1 MDEKDLKLSPDAFEP
16 LTKDEAQDSENIAGP
31 SLSFGQNVWLRFK
44 QRKAA
49 VLSAIIVI
57 LMVVIS
63 FGSTP
68 FINKSTLVKSHPQYA
83 NLPAKVPGLDAIN
96 GLNGKIKQNGQWVD
110 AYAQNGVPK
119 DKYFLAGT
127 DYLGRSLGQR
137 IVYGTKISLIVAL
150 VAHSLT

>member
-1 MDEKDLKLSPDAFEP
+1 MPQDTDDNVSQSGSLDRTSVEDLNLPSDAFEP
-16 LTKDEAQDSENIAGP
+16 LPKDEAQDNENIAGP

-57 LMVVIS
+57 VMIVVA

-83 NLPAKVPGLDAIN
+83 NLPAKVPGFGAIN

-110 AYAQNGVPK
+110 AYAQNNVPK
-119 DKYFLAGT
+119 DKYL
-127 DYLGRSLGQR
+127 
-137 IVYGTKISLIVAL
+137 SLI
-150 VAHSLT
+150 HI